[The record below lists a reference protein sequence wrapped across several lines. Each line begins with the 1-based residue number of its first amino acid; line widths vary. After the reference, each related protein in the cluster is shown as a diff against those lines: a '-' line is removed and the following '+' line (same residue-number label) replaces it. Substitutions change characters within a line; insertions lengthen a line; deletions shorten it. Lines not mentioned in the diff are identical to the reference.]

1 MDLVIS
7 DIDINRGFVKL
18 FEKKIMKKKLLPFF
32 VILIFG
38 IIFIIFYKGLED
50 TNIYTP
56 NLNVKKDIPIFNSKD
71 FYSDKILKSS
81 DIFEPN
87 KIYLFNIWSSWCVP
101 CRQEHPLLM
110 TLSLNDKINIIGL
123 NYKDNKKN
131 AVNFLQELGNPY
143 KKIFIDLDGIK
154 AIEWGAY
161 GVPES
166 FLIYNNKIIKKYI
179 GPLNQ
184 NSISEIKQLI
194 K

>member
-7 DIDINRGFVKL
+7 NIDINRWFFKHP
-18 FEKKIMKKKLLPFF
+18 KKKTMKKKLLPFF
-32 VILIFG
+32 VAIIFG
-38 IIFIIFYKGLED
+38 IIFIVFYKGLED

-56 NLNVKKDIPIFNSKD
+56 DLNVQKDIPIFNSKD
-71 FYSDKILKSS
+71 FYSEKVLKSS
-81 DIFEPN
+81 DIFEFD
-87 KIYLFNIWSSWCVP
+87 KTYLLNIWSSWCVP

-110 TLSLNDKINIIGL
+110 TLKQNDKIDIIGL

-131 AVNFLQELGNPY
+131 AVKFLQELGNPY
-143 KKIFIDLDGIK
+143 EKIFIDLDGTK

-166 FLIYNNKIIKKYI
+166 FLIYNNEIIKKYI
-179 GPLNQ
+179 GPLNEDL
-184 NSISEIKQLI
+184 ISEIKYLI

>member
-7 DIDINRGFVKL
+7 NIDINWWF
-18 FEKKIMKKKLLPFF
+18 FEHPEKKIMKKKLLPFF
-32 VILIFG
+32 VVIIFG
-38 IIFIIFYKGLED
+38 IIFIVFYKGLED

-56 NLNVKKDIPIFNSKD
+56 DLNVQKDIPIFNSKD
-71 FYSDKILKSS
+71 FYSEKVFKSS
-81 DIFEPN
+81 DIFEFD
-87 KIYLFNIWSSWCVP
+87 KTYLLNIWSSWCVP

-110 TLSLNDKINIIGL
+110 TLKQNDKIDIIGL

-131 AVNFLQELGNPY
+131 AVKFLQELGNPY
-143 KKIFIDLDGIK
+143 EKIFIDLDGTQ

-166 FLIYNNKIIKKYI
+166 FLIYNNEIIKKYI
-179 GPLNQ
+179 GPLNEDL
-184 NSISEIKQLI
+184 ISEIKYLI

>member
-7 DIDINRGFVKL
+7 NIDINRWFFKHP
-18 FEKKIMKKKLLPFF
+18 KKKTMKKKLLPFF
-32 VILIFG
+32 VVIIFG
-38 IIFIIFYKGLED
+38 IVFVVFYKGLED

-56 NLNVKKDIPIFNSKD
+56 DLNVQKDVPIFNSKD
-71 FYSDKILKSS
+71 FYSEKVFKSS
-81 DIFEPN
+81 DIFEFD
-87 KIYLFNIWSSWCVP
+87 KTYLLNIWSSWCVP

-110 TLSLNDKINIIGL
+110 TLKQNDKIDIIGL

-131 AVNFLQELGNPY
+131 AVKFLQELGNPY
-143 KKIFIDLDGIK
+143 EKIFIDLDGTQ

-166 FLIYNNKIIKKYI
+166 FLIYNNEIIKKYI
-179 GPLNQ
+179 GPLNEDL
-184 NSISEIKQLI
+184 ISEIKYLI